1 MNAALGGVS
10 AAGIGT
16 PELEVTQSGG
26 GPNAFVAIQS
36 GGSAGG
42 VRLSKFSFIVPWC
55 QQGIHGRGVGVGPAA
70 AEGIDQLV
78 IGCSRV
84 GCCGGYPRSRP
95 SLTTGARERN
105 RCQQKHAS

>member
-42 VRLSKFSFIVPWC
+42 VRLSKFSFIAPWC
-55 QQGIHGRGVGVGPAA
+55 QQGIHGRGVGVGPAVAKVLTSSLSFA
-70 AEGIDQLV
+70 AATDSVMATCRAG
-78 IGCSRV
+78 
-84 GCCGGYPRSRP
+84 P
-95 SLTTGARERN
+95 A
-105 RCQQKHAS
+105 

>member
-70 AEGIDQLV
+70 AKVLT
-78 IGCSRV
+78 S
-84 GCCGGYPRSRP
+84 
-95 SLTTGARERN
+95 SLSVAAESDAVAATRE
-105 RCQQKHAS
+105 AGPA